1 MPIVNMKSDHMNE
14 KNKTVPHPLLTEEDY
29 TRYNRQIIFPDFGE
43 EGQKRLKQSH
53 VLIAG
58 AGGLGS
64 PNATNLAYAGIGKL
78 TLIDCDIVE
87 LSNLNRQTL
96 HWERDLRERKV
107 VSGAGKLKEMNSKT
121 EIIPLNIRITE
132 ENAEE
137 LLAGVDIVMDCMD
150 NMATR
155 FILNKG
161 CFRKGI
167 PFIHGGVRGLSG
179 QITTIIPGK
188 TPCLECLYPR
198 GIEGKKPFPVFGAT
212 PALVASLQTMEA
224 IKFLSGFGKLLTG
237 RMLYVNGETME
248 FMVIKTE
255 KKKNC
260 PVCSG
265 GDI

>member
-1 MPIVNMKSDHMNE
+1 MNE
-14 KNKTVPHPLLTEEDY
+14 KDKNFPFPPLTEEEY
-29 TRYNRQIIFPDFGE
+29 TRYNRQIIFPEFGE
-43 EGQKRLKQSH
+43 EGQERLKQSH

-64 PNATNLAYAGIGKL
+64 PNAINLAYAGIGRL

-87 LSNLNRQTL
+87 LSNLNRQIL
-96 HWERDLRERKV
+96 HWEKDLREQKV
-107 VSGAGKLKEMNSKT
+107 VSGARKLKEMNSKT
-121 EIIPLNIRITE
+121 EIIPLNVIITE
-132 ENAEE
+132 ENTAE
-137 LLAGVDIVMDCMD
+137 LLTGVDIVMDCMD

-155 FILNKG
+155 FILNEG
-161 CFRKGI
+161 CFKKGI
-167 PFIHGGVRGLSG
+167 PFIHGGVRGLAG
-179 QITTIIPGK
+179 QVTTIIPYK

-198 GIEGKKPFPVFGAT
+198 GMEGKKPFPVFGAT

-224 IKFLSGFGKLLTG
+224 IKLLSGFGKLLTG

-265 GDI
+265 GNE